1 MRYRMNLQLFDDGAG
16 AGSGGQGGNA
26 GAGNGGQGSAG
37 SASGAH
43 NTGTYTYE
51 QLEEIASARVERRA
65 FRENGTCK
73 FLSDAGNDR
82 N

>member
-1 MRYRMNLQLFDDGAG
+1 MKYRMNLQLFENGTG

-26 GAGNGGQGSAG
+26 GAGNGGQESAG

-51 QLEEIASARVERRA
+51 QLEEIASAMQINI
-65 FRENGTCK
+65 FHQ
-73 FLSDAGNDR
+73 R
-82 N
+82 NM